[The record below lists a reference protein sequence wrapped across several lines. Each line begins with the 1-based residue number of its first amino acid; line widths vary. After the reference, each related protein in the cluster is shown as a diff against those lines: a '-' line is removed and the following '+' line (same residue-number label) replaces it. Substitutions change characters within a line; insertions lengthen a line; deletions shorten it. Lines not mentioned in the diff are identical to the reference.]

1 MLTDLS
7 AALPSLELL
16 EYRTFF
22 LHHYFR
28 KLVFDGNVQ
37 QITTL
42 RKDGNGIM
50 RCVAIDRIV
59 CTTTVSD
66 LNETKVRRRK
76 ERNLSLNGFF
86 SLQEEVFNLAF
97 DTDEF
102 NGVEERDCATL
113 IQRFLRNH
121 GIECDF
127 GK

>member
-1 MLTDLS
+1 MSCNQVFPRTEAVLLTDLS
-7 AALPSLELL
+7 AVLPALELL

-22 LHHYFR
+22 LHHFV
-28 KLVFDGNVQ
+28 KKMVFAGNVQ

-42 RKDGNGIM
+42 RKDGNGIL

-59 CTTTVSD
+59 CSTTITD
-66 LNETKVRRRK
+66 LNETK
-76 ERNLSLNGFF
+76 ED
-86 SLQEEVFNLAF
+86 VFDVAF

-113 IQRFLRNH
+113 IQRFLRGH

-127 GK
+127 GR